1 MAETEG
7 ILNSRPLKTDNIS
20 DPTNSSLPL
29 SPSSPV
35 TMKSN
40 IILPS
45 PGDFSRPDLNSR
57 RRWRRVQHVV
67 NEFWC
72 CWRKEFLQSPQE
84 RKKWTKT
91 KKNLKV
97 GDIAILQEANTI
109 RNEWQ
114 MCRVMK
120 IYCGDKGFVR
130 SVRLT
135 FGSVDQAGMNNI
147 VDRPVSKVVLLLE
160 SEEVDETCSNSQQ
173 GSHELNAMWF
183 QDTTYLEGEPCIN
196 ALQWSAFMEKIMRNN
211 CFETFKITLLC
222 FRITTF

>member
-1 MAETEG
+1 MQASGGDWIIWKRNPPYASHMGGIWKRLIHSASSILSSLMQTNGRSFDEESLATLMAETEG

-45 PGDFSRPDLNSR
+45 PGDFLRPDLNSR

-109 RNEWQ
+109 RN
-114 MCRVMK
+114 
-120 IYCGDKGFVR
+120 D
-130 SVRLT
+130 
-135 FGSVDQAGMNNI
+135 
-147 VDRPVSKVVLLLE
+147 
-160 SEEVDETCSNSQQ
+160 
-173 GSHELNAMWF
+173 
-183 QDTTYLEGEPCIN
+183 
-196 ALQWSAFMEKIMRNN
+196 
-211 CFETFKITLLC
+211 
-222 FRITTF
+222 